1 MVTKGKNVS
10 YLFRQN
16 DKDFQNPTGHL
27 TKRHLEVV
35 KRLGYNFRL
44 YNCRHTFATRAIER
58 GVDLMAL
65 AAILGHVV

>member
-16 DKDFQNPTGHL
+16 DKDFQNPTDHL
-27 TKRHLEVV
+27 TERHLEVV

-58 GVDLMAL
+58 GVDLMGL

>member
-16 DKDFQNPTGHL
+16 DKDFQNSTDHL